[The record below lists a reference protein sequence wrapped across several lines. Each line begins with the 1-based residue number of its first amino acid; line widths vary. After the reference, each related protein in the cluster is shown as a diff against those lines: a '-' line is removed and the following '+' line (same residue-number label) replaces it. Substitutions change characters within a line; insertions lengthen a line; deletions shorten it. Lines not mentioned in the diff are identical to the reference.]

1 MPDYPLPDL
10 RADDVVLDLIPD
22 DVEASVRVR
31 NEWLRSMRAA
41 AAGGLEF
48 IFEDMSRWTPGQ
60 TVRVA
65 FLDGDAALH
74 KDIAEATQEITA
86 AASLVLDFGLD
97 PVTGRGRAWTEA
109 DTEYAAEIRVSFD
122 KPGFFSLVGTDSN
135 NPQIGAGRIGGR
147 PHQCSLN
154 LGGFPAQRPPNWQG
168 VVRHEFLHALG
179 FLHEHQNMRGPCEA
193 GMRWDDDPG
202 YVRTQDARGA
212 FVVDADGRRPGI
224 YTYLSGFPNFWS
236 KPKIDFNLRTR
247 EDPNAVAGAFEKD
260 SVMLYRFPAL
270 FYSDPNGGCV
280 PPAGGGL
287 ALSEGD
293 KRGLRLLYPRTAQEI
308 AAMEARARK
317 ALEAVEPAAPEG
329 LEGLEAV
336 EDVRTRW
343 TRQLAANLRRKLG

>member
-122 KPGFFSLVGTDSN
+122 KPGFFSLVGT
-135 NPQIGAGRIGGR
+135 A
-147 PHQCSLN
+147 
-154 LGGFPAQRPPNWQG
+154 
-168 VVRHEFLHALG
+168 
-179 FLHEHQNMRGPCEA
+179 
-193 GMRWDDDPG
+193 
-202 YVRTQDARGA
+202 TT
-212 FVVDADGRRPGI
+212 RR
-224 YTYLSGFPNFWS
+224 SG
-236 KPKIDFNLRTR
+236 
-247 EDPNAVAGAFEKD
+247 
-260 SVMLYRFPAL
+260 
-270 FYSDPNGGCV
+270 
-280 PPAGGGL
+280 PAGSADAPTSAASTWAG
-287 ALSEGD
+287 S
-293 KRGLRLLYPRTAQEI
+293 PRS
-308 AAMEARARK
+308 AR
-317 ALEAVEPAAPEG
+317 
-329 LEGLEAV
+329 
-336 EDVRTRW
+336 RTGRVW
-343 TRQLAANLRRKLG
+343 